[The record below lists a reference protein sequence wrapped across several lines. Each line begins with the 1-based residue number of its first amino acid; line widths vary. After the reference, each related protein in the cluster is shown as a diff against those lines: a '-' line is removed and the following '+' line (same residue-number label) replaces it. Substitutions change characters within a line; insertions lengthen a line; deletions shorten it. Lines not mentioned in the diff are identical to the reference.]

1 MKIEELTK
9 EYKLS
14 EEITLTDGT
23 LKTVSIIVTINN
35 NSVAIKPGVHM
46 KEFVFSSVKIS
57 EDKIME
63 WEAITKLMYMS
74 NEVIKNFLKKKD
86 EEVSTEK
93 EESL

>member
-35 NSVAIKPGVHM
+35 NSVAIRPGMHM
-46 KEFVFSSVKIS
+46 KEFVFCSVKIS